1 MNVVRLVS
9 VSQKLNSLGYYTQ
22 LFWEE
27 NREAEFKKKTILSR
41 RSIAAEDYTV
51 RSQL

>member
-27 NREAEFKKKTILSR
+27 NREAEFKKKNNIKQKVDSSR
-41 RSIAAEDYTV
+41 R
-51 RSQL
+51 LHC